1 MEVPL
6 SPTPGALRRAMRD
19 DVRDAV
25 LAMLMDG
32 RLAAGTS
39 VNIDQLAR
47 DLSVSPTP
55 VREALVEI
63 EGTGLVQRVA
73 HRGYQVAPPMS
84 AQQAAELADARLVVE
99 TVAAQWAARLQEPDL
114 LPQLRAAH
122 RAHEEAAWAV
132 REWDGV
138 TLDRNQLP
146 VPLMPYFNADWGFH
160 QTILNHCGNRFLRSM
175 VGGLGASVQRMRQN
189 VRRGPAD
196 TEQAV
201 AEHGRVLA
209 AIEAGDP
216 LAAEGAMRAH
226 MEAVRERSIA
236 DA

>member
-1 MEVPL
+1 MEVPM
-6 SPTPGALRRAMRD
+6 SPTTNGLRRAMRD

-39 VNIDQLAR
+39 VSIDQLAR

-63 EGTGLVQRVA
+63 EATGLVQRVA

-84 AQQAAELADARLVVE
+84 AQQAAELADARLIVE

-114 LPQLRAAH
+114 LPQLRVAH
-122 RAHEEAAWAV
+122 RTHEQAAWAV

-146 VPLMPYFNADWGFH
+146 VTLMPYFNADWGFH
-160 QTILNHCGNRFLRSM
+160 QTILDHCGNRFLRSM

-189 VRRGPAD
+189 VRRGPVD

-216 LAAEGAMRAH
+216 PAAEEAMRAH
-226 MEAVRERSIA
+226 IEAVRERSIA

>member
-1 MEVPL
+1 MEVPV
-6 SPTPGALRRAMRD
+6 SRTTDRRRRAMRD
-19 DVRDAV
+19 EVRDAL

-32 RLAAGTS
+32 RLSAGTS
-39 VNIDQLAR
+39 VSIDQLAR
-47 DLSVSPTP
+47 DLGVSPTP
-55 VREALVEI
+55 VREALAEI
-63 EGTGLVQRVA
+63 EATGLVHRVA

-99 TVAAQWAARLQEPDL
+99 TTAAQWAARLQEPGL
-114 LPQLRAAH
+114 LPELRAAH

-138 TLDRNQLP
+138 TRDRNRLP
-146 VPLMPYFNADWGFH
+146 VTLMPYFDADWGFH
-160 QTILNHCGNRFLRSM
+160 QTILDHCGNAFMRRM
-175 VGGLGASVQRMRQN
+175 VGSLGASVQRMRQN
-189 VRRGPAD
+189 ALRGPVD
-196 TEQAV
+196 TELAV

-216 LAAEGAMRAH
+216 EAAGDAMRAH
-226 MEAVRERSIA
+226 IEAVRERSIA

>member
-1 MEVPL
+1 MEVPM
-6 SPTPGALRRAMRD
+6 SPTNGALRRAMRD

-39 VNIDQLAR
+39 VSIDQLAR
-47 DLSVSPTP
+47 DLSVSQTP

-63 EGTGLVQRVA
+63 EATGLVQRVA

-84 AQQAAELADARLVVE
+84 AQQAAELADARLIVE

-114 LPQLRAAH
+114 LPQLRVAH
-122 RAHEEAAWAV
+122 RTHEQAAWAV

-146 VPLMPYFNADWGFH
+146 VTLMPYFDADWGFH
-160 QTILNHCGNRFLRSM
+160 QTILDHCGNRFLRRM

-189 VRRGPAD
+189 VRRGPVD

-216 LAAEGAMRAH
+216 SAAEEAMRAH

>member
-1 MEVPL
+1 
-6 SPTPGALRRAMRD
+6 
-19 DVRDAV
+19 
-25 LAMLMDG
+25 
-32 RLAAGTS
+32 
-39 VNIDQLAR
+39 
-47 DLSVSPTP
+47 
-55 VREALVEI
+55 
-63 EGTGLVQRVA
+63 
-73 HRGYQVAPPMS
+73 MS

-160 QTILNHCGNRFLRSM
+160 QTILDHCGNRFLRSM
-175 VGGLGASVQRMRQN
+175 VGGLGASVQRMRQS

-216 LAAEGAMRAH
+216 LGAEGAMRAH

>member
-1 MEVPL
+1 MR
-6 SPTPGALRRAMRD
+6 PTIPHLRRAMRD
-19 DVRDAV
+19 DVRDAL

-39 VNIDQLAR
+39 VSIDQLAR

-63 EGTGLVQRVA
+63 EATGLVQRAA

-84 AQQAAELADARLVVE
+84 AQQAAELADARLVAE
-99 TVAAQWAARLQEPDL
+99 TTAAQWAARLQEPDL
-114 LPQLRAAH
+114 LPELRAAH

-138 TLDRNQLP
+138 TRDRNGLP
-146 VPLMPYFNADWGFH
+146 PTLMPYFDADWAFH
-160 QTILNHCGNRFLRSM
+160 QTILDHCGNRFLRRM
-175 VGGLGASVQRMRQN
+175 VAGLGASVQRMRQN
-189 VRRGPAD
+189 VRRGPVD
-196 TEQAV
+196 TELAV

-209 AIEAGDP
+209 AIETGDP
-216 LAAEGAMRAH
+216 QAAADAMGAH
-226 MEAVRERSIA
+226 LEAVRERSIA

>member
-6 SPTPGALRRAMRD
+6 SPTTGALRRAMRD

-39 VNIDQLAR
+39 VSIDQLAR
-47 DLSVSPTP
+47 DLNVSQTP

-63 EGTGLVQRVA
+63 EATGLVQRVA
-73 HRGYQVAPPMS
+73 RRGYQVAPPMN
-84 AQQAAELADARLVVE
+84 AQQAAELADARLIVE
-99 TVAAQWAARLQEPDL
+99 TVAARWAARLKEPDL

-122 RAHEEAAWAV
+122 RTHEDAAWAV

-138 TLDRNQLP
+138 TRDRNQLP
-146 VPLMPYFNADWGFH
+146 VTLMPYFNADWGFH
-160 QTILNHCGNRFLRSM
+160 QTILDHCGNGYLRRM

-189 VRRGPAD
+189 VRRGPLD
-196 TEQAV
+196 TELAV
-201 AEHGRVLA
+201 AEHARVLA

-216 LAAEGAMRAH
+216 PAAEAAMRAH
-226 MEAVRERSIA
+226 IEAVRERSIA

>member
-1 MEVPL
+1 MS
-6 SPTPGALRRAMRD
+6 SPTGALRRAARD

-39 VNIDQLAR
+39 VSIDQLAR
-47 DLSVSPTP
+47 DLGVSPTP

-63 EGTGLVQRVA
+63 EATGLLQRVA
-73 HRGYQVAPPMS
+73 HRGYRVAPPMS
-84 AQQAAELADARLVVE
+84 AQQAAELADARLIVE
-99 TVAAQWAARLQEPDL
+99 TVAARWAARLQEPDL

-122 RAHEEAAWAV
+122 RTHEQAAWAV
-132 REWDGV
+132 REWDGA

-146 VPLMPYFNADWGFH
+146 VALMPYFNADWGFH
-160 QTILNHCGNRFLRSM
+160 QTILDHCGNGFLRGM
-175 VGGLGASVQRMRQN
+175 VGSLGASVQRMRQN
-189 VRRGPAD
+189 VRRGPVD

-216 LAAEGAMRAH
+216 PAAEEAMRAH
-226 MEAVRERSIA
+226 IEAVRERSIA

>member
-1 MEVPL
+1 MEVPM
-6 SPTPGALRRAMRD
+6 SPTTGGLRRAMRD

-39 VNIDQLAR
+39 VSIDQLAR

-63 EGTGLVQRVA
+63 EATGLVQRVA

-84 AQQAAELADARLVVE
+84 AQQAAELADARLIVE

-114 LPQLRAAH
+114 LPQLRVAH
-122 RAHEEAAWAV
+122 RAHEQAAWAV

-146 VPLMPYFNADWGFH
+146 VTLMPYFDADWGFH
-160 QTILNHCGNRFLRSM
+160 QTILDHCGNRFLRRM

-189 VRRGPAD
+189 VRRGPVD

-216 LAAEGAMRAH
+216 PAAEEAMRAH
-226 MEAVRERSIA
+226 IEAVRERSIA

>member
-1 MEVPL
+1 MDVPV
-6 SPTPGALRRAMRD
+6 SPPIPRLRRAMRD
-19 DVRDAV
+19 EVRDAL

-39 VNIDQLAR
+39 VSIDQLSR
-47 DLSVSPTP
+47 DLGVSQTP

-63 EGTGLVQRVA
+63 EATGLVHRVA
-73 HRGYQVAPPMS
+73 HRGYQVAPPMT

-99 TVAAQWAARLQEPDL
+99 TTAAQWATRLLDPEL
-114 LPQLRAAH
+114 LPNLRAAH

-138 TLDRNQLP
+138 TRDRNGLP
-146 VPLMPYFNADWGFH
+146 IPLKPYFEADWRFH
-160 QTILNHCGNRFLRSM
+160 QTILDHCGNGFLRRM
-175 VGGLGASVQRMRQN
+175 VGSLGASVQRMRQN
-189 VRRGPAD
+189 VHRGPVD
-196 TEQAV
+196 TELAV

-209 AIEAGDP
+209 AVETGDP
-216 LAAEGAMRAH
+216 QAAADAMRAH
-226 MEAVRERSIA
+226 IEAVRERSIA

>member
-1 MEVPL
+1 M
-6 SPTPGALRRAMRD
+6 SPTIHRLRRAMRD
-19 DVRDAV
+19 DVRDAL

-39 VNIDQLAR
+39 VSIDQLAR
-47 DLSVSPTP
+47 DLGVSPTP

-63 EGTGLVQRVA
+63 EATGLVHRVA

-99 TVAAQWAARLQEPDL
+99 TTAAHWAARLHEPDL
-114 LPQLRAAH
+114 LPELRAAH

-138 TLDRNQLP
+138 TLDRNRLP
-146 VPLMPYFNADWGFH
+146 VTLKPYFDADWGFH
-160 QTILNHCGNRFLRSM
+160 QTILDHCGNRFLRRM

-189 VRRGPAD
+189 VQKGPVD
-196 TEQAV
+196 TELAV

-216 LAAEGAMRAH
+216 QAAADAMRAH
-226 MEAVRERSIA
+226 IEAVRERSIA